1 MSATGTQELQNVLL
15 LSDDAKRALAAN
27 IVELMKDPAISKDVV
42 KAIIQSG
49 HFVSFLN
56 TARVL
61 INQNYTS
68 GDTYSISLRFDVGAI

>member
-1 MSATGTQELQNVLL
+1 MSATGTQELANVIL
-15 LSDDAKRALAAN
+15 LSDDAKRALATN
-27 IVELMKDPAISKDVV
+27 IVELMKDPVISKDIV

-49 HFVSFLN
+49 HFVNFLN